1 MTNKPSKKYTIY
13 FARQWL
19 EEVLTMCR
27 AFRGFLY
34 HLRTSGHL
42 NSRYTAMDCEV
53 SEMTVENLLR
63 IEVNLAMQMDEKDF
77 YQHWEQL
84 GRMIYL
90 FADEHG
96 DEFNRQYSKKH
107 KTKNVKTEK

>member
-1 MTNKPSKKYTIY
+1 
-13 FARQWL
+13 
-19 EEVLTMCR
+19 
-27 AFRGFLY
+27 
-34 HLRTSGHL
+34 LRTSGHL